1 MCVVTFLEMSETH
14 LHHVDMIFIFTT
26 TSFVYRFT
34 SQMCSE
40 SRLVTTRREMGHA
53 NFATLQSSW
62 NHCQEVHVRAP
73 RKVRPLCAH
82 KVSLGKRHASM
93 E

>member
-14 LHHVDMIFIFTT
+14 LHHVDMIFICYNNFI
-26 TSFVYRFT
+26 SMFA
-34 SQMCSE
+34 SQMRSE

-62 NHCQEVHVRAP
+62 NHCQEVHVRTYA
-73 RKVRPLCAH
+73 R
-82 KVSLGKRHASM
+82 
-93 E
+93 